1 MSYPKDMEHEGLAR
15 RAANYVVIGTELFR
29 HSASYET
36 LSKCIS

>member
-29 HSASYET
+29 HSASSET